1 MFDAGL
7 PEMILIMVIA
17 LLVVGPK
24 RLPGLARQ
32 AGYWLGKA
40 RGYLAGVRNDIAQ
53 ELHADELRG
62 MMQRQEEE
70 MKELRGL
77 LNKTKAEVTGGLEI
91 EQEHLLKAIDEQPK
105 PASPGLESATGDQQD
120 SPSGNER
127 KD

>member
-7 PEMILIMVIA
+7 PELILIMVIA

-40 RGYLAGVRNDIAQ
+40 RSYLAGVRNDIAQ

-62 MMQRQEEE
+62 MMERQEQE
-70 MKELRGL
+70 MKELRGML
-77 LNKTKAEVTGGLEI
+77 DKTKNEVTGSLQM
-91 EQEHLLKAIDEQPK
+91 EQGHLLKAIDEQPES
-105 PASPGLESATGDQQD
+105 ASSSIESATEDQPD
-120 SPSGNER
+120 PPSGNER

>member
-7 PEMILIMVIA
+7 PELILIMVIA

-40 RGYLAGVRNDIAQ
+40 RSYLAGVRNDIAQ
-53 ELHADELRG
+53 ELHAEELRD
-62 MMQRQEEE
+62 MMVRQEQE
-70 MKELRGL
+70 MKELRGML
-77 LNKTKAEVTGGLEI
+77 DKTKNEVTGGLEMD
-91 EQEHLLKAIDEQPK
+91 QGSLLKAIDEQPES
-105 PASPGLESATGDQQD
+105 ASSSLESATDDQQD